1 MTTVPRTENLSLG
14 ENCIFMKSFSLKP
27 RYILLNSITIAKSDD
42 HAATICKK
50 FTMVFGAHMNIAKPV
65 PIRNTINI
73 TELKITKDNNGR
85 FNGFFSLIFIH
96 TFNII
101 LSELYYYL
109 NLRSSDRRLIFRYQT
124 TCQIVK

>member
-1 MTTVPRTENLSLG
+1 
-14 ENCIFMKSFSLKP
+14 LKP

-50 FTMVFGAHMNIAKPV
+50 FTMVFGAPMNIAKPV
-65 PIRNTINI
+65 TIRNTINI
-73 TELKITKDNNGR
+73 TYLKITKDNNGH